1 MGENKI
7 NTINLNDIFQDV
19 KTDLIGKLLNDTK
32 DSKTCMWYLIC
43 ALDGMSDQEILEL
56 SGYTIPQIQDA
67 RAEFLKK
74 KYQSDSSLSK
84 EVQTLKDEVSFILQ
98 ENRDVRSSVEA
109 GLDKAIQEQIEKAN
123 KLIEA
128 KDEMI
133 TMIKM
138 QKVDLQ
144 RKNEELQSKVAVLEK
159 QRTLRT
165 PVERNQTES
174 ESKKHLETQV
184 EEQSKRDDYLEGE
197 VEVRPEIRNPEERKI
212 SLGKRIHN
220 YLFASKETKKFIAK
234 YLKND
239 KLTEEQKEYIL
250 RCLEDG
256 VELKELSEF
265 AFESLTVE
273 QMERLRKINEKRK
286 E

>member
-159 QRTLRT
+159 QQTLRT

-174 ESKKHLETQV
+174 ESKKHSETQV

-220 YLFASKETKKFIAK
+220 YLFASKETKKFISK

>member
-159 QRTLRT
+159 QQTLRI

-174 ESKKHLETQV
+174 ESKKHSETQV

-220 YLFASKETKKFIAK
+220 YLFASKETKKFISK